1 MEKGIIMKP
10 KKRFF
15 DTVVGRILLTILP
28 MIIKNQKKIKGT
40 NNEKIIDDVADLLK

>member
-1 MEKGIIMKP
+1 MKP

-28 MIIKNQKKIKGT
+28 MIIKNQKGFKGT
-40 NNEKIIDDVADLLK
+40 DNAKKVDDVADLLK